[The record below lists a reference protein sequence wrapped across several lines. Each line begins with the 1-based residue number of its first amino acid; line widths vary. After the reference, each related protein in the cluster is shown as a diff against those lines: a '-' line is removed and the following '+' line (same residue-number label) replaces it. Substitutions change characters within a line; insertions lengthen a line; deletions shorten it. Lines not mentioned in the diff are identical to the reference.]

1 MKWQNSVL
9 TANLVKHCASGRKAT
24 NTETEHKETD
34 NESGTLSQQEYLF
47 EIISNDK
54 NMADNVNDHRVFAFQ
69 SGQGENMR

>member
-34 NESGTLSQQEYLF
+34 NESGTLSQQEYIYLKLF
-47 EIISNDK
+47 QMIKTWLIT
-54 NMADNVNDHRVFAFQ
+54 
-69 SGQGENMR
+69 